1 MIFCWI
7 FSGTNILVF
16 LDILV
21 HPGGSISAGGDDV
34 RSGEPNAS
42 QAGATSSQEKDD
54 EDEGK

>member
-1 MIFCWI
+1 M
-7 FSGTNILVF
+7 LVL